1 MVPTIYP
8 LETLHNSLSLRQVNE
23 FLTAVCRSCSE
34 SHAQSTAALF
44 DSMIGSQ
51 IPGDPFMSQRILSSS
66 SFPLRQRS
74 DKPPWYS
81 SGPSSTVSSA
91 GPSSPTSLDSCTRFN
106 FAEKF
111 SISPPK
117 NEEQLSS
124 QSPEQEERQ
133 PDSGGLGGEVGMSGL
148 PVMDP
153 SAPETLTWSKDPET
167 GVLPEPCK
175 KELAKENS
183 NPKEKRMVELEEDS
197 AEEMLDPINIGKPKS
212 GAESEMRPAGER
224 VKPGEGDLGV
234 MTGLDQSGLARNILV
249 PCEEELLGEVL
260 DSEHV
265 GEEPYVG
272 HSALSDQLLS
282 GQLCWEQP
290 LPLETSVEGLQT
302 PCQED
307 QQN

>member
-1 MVPTIYP
+1 
-8 LETLHNSLSLRQVNE
+8 
-23 FLTAVCRSCSE
+23 
-34 SHAQSTAALF
+34 
-44 DSMIGSQ
+44 
-51 IPGDPFMSQRILSSS
+51 
-66 SFPLRQRS
+66 
-74 DKPPWYS
+74 
-81 SGPSSTVSSA
+81 
-91 GPSSPTSLDSCTRFN
+91 
-106 FAEKF
+106 
-111 SISPPK
+111 
-117 NEEQLSS
+117 
-124 QSPEQEERQ
+124 
-133 PDSGGLGGEVGMSGL
+133 
-148 PVMDP
+148 
-153 SAPETLTWSKDPET
+153 
-167 GVLPEPCK
+167 
-175 KELAKENS
+175 
-183 NPKEKRMVELEEDS
+183 
-197 AEEMLDPINIGKPKS
+197 
-212 GAESEMRPAGER
+212 MRPAGER